1 MFSQQVVSIT
11 ALMTHLHQLQY
22 RRLTGSLKLW
32 GGNYLSWTLY
42 FLRGH
47 CIWLSGGAHPQ
58 ERWQRHL
65 DLFLPQVSQ
74 TDLAQIACPPSPYRE
89 YLLLGQLF
97 QEGLLA
103 AQQWRQLLA
112 SLIVE
117 GLFDIIQYTK
127 TSEQGLSYQII
138 SHQIPDLGAP
148 SFPTDQLRMEAL
160 LAWQQWQQA
169 GLAIYSPNLFPVL
182 SRPSLLLEYASS
194 EIYQLIRT
202 QVDGTRSL
210 RLIAKNSHRD
220 VLSLTKS
227 LVPLADIRALSFSSL
242 PSFKRFKLPTYAT
255 NQSVS
260 LSNSTQK
267 KSGPL
272 VACVDDSQMVCQTVK
287 TILAGKGYRFLGI
300 QQSVNATTILLKS
313 KPDLIFLD
321 LLMPIVNG
329 YQLCGLLRKVSSLK
343 KVPIVFLT
351 AKDGFIDRV
360 RAKVVG
366 GSSYLSKPV
375 SSERVLEIV
384 EKYVTARNR
393 NKLLI

>member
-32 GGNYLSWTLY
+32 GSNYLSWTLY

-65 DLFLPQVSQ
+65 ELFLPQVSQ

-260 LSNSTQK
+260 TQK
-267 KSGPL
+267 ESGPL

-384 EKYVTARNR
+384 EKYVSARNR

>member
-1 MFSQQVVSIT
+1 MFSQQVVSTT
-11 ALMTHLHQLQY
+11 ALMNQLHQLQY
-22 RRLTGSLKLW
+22 RRITGSMKLC
-32 GGNYLSWTLY
+32 GNHYLSWTLY

-47 CIWLSGGAHPQ
+47 CIWISGGAHPQ

-74 TDLAQIACPPSPYRE
+74 TELAQIACPPSPYRE

-103 AQQWRQLLA
+103 AQQWRQLLG

-127 TSEQGLSYQII
+127 TSEQSLSYQII
-138 SHQIPDLGAP
+138 SHHIPDLGAP
-148 SFPTDQLRMEAL
+148 LFPTDQLRMEAL

-169 GLAIYSPNLFPVL
+169 GLATYSPNLFPVL

-202 QVDGTRSL
+202 QIDGTRSL
-210 RLIAKNSHRD
+210 RLIAKNSRRD

-227 LVPLADIRALSFSSL
+227 LVPLADIGALSFSSL

-287 TILAGKGYRFLGI
+287 TILARKGYRFLGI